1 LGDTS
6 SGVKVLLICKVLILG
21 GNGMLGQ
28 MVFQFLSRSKEIIA
42 EQTSRE
48 QENTPFHFDVKDGIN
63 KLRHI
68 LERNKPFDYLINC
81 IGILN
86 NEIDV
91 QVSLSIR
98 RAIHINAL
106 FPHDLAA
113 LSQEFGVRV
122 IHIST
127 DGVFVRNAGVCFEDN
142 SLTCGDVYGKTKS
155 LGEVVAPGFLN
166 LRCSIIGPNV
176 SKEQGLLEWFL
187 RQPRGAE
194 VKGYTNQMWNGVTT
208 LQFAK
213 LCEQLISLDLF
224 DTVWEESSVHHFCP
238 NREVSKY
245 ELLQMF
251 RDICRPDMKV
261 EQSKSLDMPVSRILD
276 TQYKSLKKIFG
287 DGYSMRQTIKEMATE
302 MREEASHCSE

>member
-6 SGVKVLLICKVLILG
+6 SGVKVLLICKVLVLG

-28 MVFQFLSRSKEIIA
+28 MVSQFLSRSKEIIV

-48 QENTPFHFDVKDGIN
+48 QGDTPFHFDVKDGIN

-68 LERNKPFDYLINC
+68 LERYKPFDYLINC

-86 NEIDV
+86 KEIDV
-91 QVSLSIR
+91 QDSQSIR

-127 DGVFVRNAGVCFEDN
+127 DGVFARNAGVCFEDN
-142 SLTCGDVYGKTKS
+142 SLTSDDVYGKTKS
-155 LGEVVAPGFLN
+155 LGEVIAPGFLN
-166 LRCSIIGPNV
+166 LRCSIIGSNV
-176 SKEQGLLEWFL
+176 NKEQGLLEWFL

-194 VKGYTNQMWNGVTT
+194 IKGYTNQMWNGVTT

-251 RDICRPDMKV
+251 RDIFRPDMKV

-276 TQYKSLKKIFG
+276 TQYKSLKELFG
-287 DGYSMRQTIKEMATE
+287 DGYSMRQAIEEIAMKMKEDFPL
-302 MREEASHCSE
+302 CSE